1 MAGGKDLSP
10 LVQTRCSSRAIAM
23 GFHSSPEGLELAS
36 FAQAGPAGM
45 MMIHFVRNHFGRQSG
60 TEQRFALGHLERNVM
75 DILWSRGASSVRDV
89 AQGMDR
95 QLAYTTVMT
104 TLDRLFKKNFLDRTK
119 SERAYLYSPRI
130 SRAEWERRRAG
141 DLVAGFLAGPQPA
154 RELLL
159 SCLLD
164 AVGEHDAV
172 LLDALE
178 KKIKSKRRELFR
190 RGRP

>member
-1 MAGGKDLSP
+1 
-10 LVQTRCSSRAIAM
+10 
-23 GFHSSPEGLELAS
+23 
-36 FAQAGPAGM
+36 M
-45 MMIHFVRNHFGRQSG
+45 MMIRFVKNRFGPRAE

-75 DILWSRGASSVRDV
+75 DILWSRGTASVRDV
-89 AQGMDR
+89 AQGLDR
-95 QLAYTTVMT
+95 HLAYTTVMT
-104 TLDRLFKKNFLDRTK
+104 TLDRLFKKNFLTRSK
-119 SERAYLYSPRI
+119 SDRAYLYSPRV

-164 AVGEHDAV
+164 AVGEYDAV

-178 KKIKSKRRELFR
+178 KKIKSKRKELCR
-190 RGRP
+190 RGQP